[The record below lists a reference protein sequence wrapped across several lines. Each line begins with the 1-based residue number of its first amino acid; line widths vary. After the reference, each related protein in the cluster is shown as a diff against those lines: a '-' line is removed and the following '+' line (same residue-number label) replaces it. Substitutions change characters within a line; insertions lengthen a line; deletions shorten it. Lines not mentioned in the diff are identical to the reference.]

1 MFNATAKSSK
11 PPTGNP
17 KAGVPP
23 LLLLLLLYLPLRSVE
38 IPHKVTK
45 KMRTLKGE
53 IQVEI
58 TQLQRAKE
66 KTETEK

>member
-1 MFNATAKSSK
+1 MPPQNPLSRPQAT
-11 PPTGNP
+11 P
-17 KAGVPP
+17 KRVPLP
-23 LLLLLLLYLPLRSVE
+23 LLYLPLQSVE
-38 IPHKVTK
+38 IPPKVTK